1 LLRYDEIV
9 GKLSPF
15 LKGTGY
21 NMKTDVTFIPVSGFT
36 GANIKEPVG
45 SVAPWVEGSPLLK
58 FLDDLPIQD
67 RKNHAPLMMP
77 ISEKYPDM
85 GCIIVGK
92 VESGMVKKG
101 QDLLLMPNKVCFS
114 LSLFPSLSVP
124 LRQRGDAESIM
135 RADDA

>member
-45 SVAPWVEGSPLLK
+45 SVAPWVEYVP
-58 FLDDLPIQD
+58 
-67 RKNHAPLMMP
+67 
-77 ISEKYPDM
+77 
-85 GCIIVGK
+85 
-92 VESGMVKKG
+92 
-101 QDLLLMPNKVCFS
+101 S
-114 LSLFPSLSVP
+114 LSLRPFSADLFLPFAEASPSSRSSTTSP
-124 LRQRGDAESIM
+124 SRTARTTRHS
-135 RADDA
+135 